1 MTADE
6 IRAAIAADPA
16 LQAIVPDTQ
25 SIADTLSAGRTK
37 VVPRMTSAR
46 GLAELLPG
54 GPLQAE
60 MILLKLEATRD
71 ALLASADPGEKLMG
85 SMLRRQLDFLERD
98 GLDFGSAALRGM
110 IDQLAAQG
118 VLTAGE
124 VTAIKTIGVVSDPVD
139 EYAVRV
145 AIYNDDGSLRV

>member
-16 LQAIVPDTQ
+16 LQALVPDTQ
-25 SIADTLSAGRTK
+25 AIADALSAGRTK
-37 VVPRMTSAR
+37 VVSRMTSAR
-46 GLAELLPG
+46 GMASLLPG

-60 MILLKLEATRD
+60 MILLKLEAARD
-71 ALLASADPGEKLMG
+71 ALLASTDPGEKLMG
-85 SMLRRQLDFLERD
+85 SMLRRQLDFLSRD
-98 GLDFGSAALRGM
+98 GLDFGDAALREM
-110 IDQLAAQG
+110 INQLGAQS
-118 VLTAGE
+118 VLTAEE
-124 VTAIKTIGVVSDPVD
+124 VTAIKTIGVVPAPVD